1 MPANS
6 PADGIFAL
14 ATATGA
20 APRAVIRVSGT
31 NLCGDAQRWLPRGW
45 PISADQNA
53 VAGNWLWF
61 GDCRIPVATLF
72 FSAPRS
78 ATGEDVV
85 ELHLPA
91 SPPLVEEIF
100 THLQNQGLRAAEAGE
115 FTRRAFLN
123 GKLDLAQA
131 EAVLDLIHSKNAQQA
146 VAAAAV
152 LGGGLGRKLQIAR
165 AALVHGLVQLEAGL
179 DFEEGDSQDL
189 SPAEVGAALS
199 SAKNAIARGKLGEQ
213 QRWVEQAEQWR
224 IALVGAPNAGKT
236 SLFGAITGQAALISD
251 IAGTTRDR
259 LQAVWPQPAE
269 IRHQTRP
276 WLLCDLPGVG
286 GEAVDPRDA
295 AARQRLQDDQF
306 DFQLCVIDSADARA
320 QLTTGLPDVPRL
332 VVVSKCDLPC
342 QLPETV
348 LQEIHQQTAIWV
360 SAEQPASLTAL
371 TDAVVVA
378 SIQAEQQHACTLRSV
393 DRHCRALEQ
402 AHECLNQA
410 QKWLQTGG
418 NQDLVAEEIRAAL
431 MTLAELVGEFTP
443 EDLLDQLFG
452 EFCVGK

>member
-1 MPANS
+1 VPANS
-6 PADGIFAL
+6 PADGIYAL
-14 ATATGA
+14 ATATSA

-31 NLCGDAQRWLPRGW
+31 KLCADASRWLPRGW
-45 PISADQNA
+45 PVSADQKA
-53 VAGNWLWF
+53 TAGTWLWF
-61 GDCRIPVATLF
+61 GDCRLPVATLF
-72 FSAPRS
+72 FPGPSS

-85 ELHLPA
+85 ELHLPG
-91 SPPLVEEIF
+91 SPPLLEEIF
-100 THLQNQGLRAAEAGE
+100 SHLQKQGLRAAEAGE

-131 EAVLDLIHSKNAQQA
+131 EAVLDLIHSRNAQQA
-146 VAAAAV
+146 VAAASV

-165 AALVHGLVQLEAGL
+165 DALVYGLVQLEAGL

-189 SPAEVGAALS
+189 SPAEVGDALS

-213 QRWVEQAEQWR
+213 QRRVEQAEQWR

-236 SLFGAITGQAALISD
+236 SLFGAITGHAALISE

-259 LQAVWPQPAE
+259 LQTVWPQPAE
-269 IRHQTRP
+269 VRRQTRS

-286 GEAVDPRDA
+286 GVAVDPRDA
-295 AARQRLQDDQF
+295 AARQRLLDDQF

-320 QLTTGLPDVPRL
+320 QLPTALPDVPRL
-332 VVVSKCDLPC
+332 VVVNKCDLPC
-342 QLPETV
+342 LLPEAV
-348 LQEIHQQTAIWV
+348 LQEVHQHAAIWV
-360 SAEQPASLTAL
+360 SSVQPASLTAL
-371 TDAVVVA
+371 TDAVAAA
-378 SIQAEQQHACTLRSV
+378 SLQAEQQHACTLRSV

-402 AHECLNQA
+402 AQECLDQA
-410 QKWLQTGG
+410 QKWLQVGG